1 MALRPI
7 ASEARDALSPSV
19 ATTADAGDFATIALP
34 LMPSVVRVAQALTG
48 DESDAD
54 DLVQETFLRAYR
66 HWNTFQRG
74 SDCRSWL
81 GTICRNAFYET
92 RRRERRST
100 AVEDHELDSLASG
113 RSHNTAR
120 AAGLD
125 DLFARIDLGPAISDA
140 IGRLEPHYRY
150 AVLLIDV
157 DGRTYEEV
165 AELLDVPIGT
175 VRSRLYRGRRQLQE
189 SLIAYAIDAGFG
201 GVGDAPATPRPSS
214 HA

>member
-1 MALRPI
+1 MTLRPI
-7 ASEARDALSPSV
+7 ASEAQNALSSSV
-19 ATTADAGDFATIALP
+19 TTTADAGDFATIALP
-34 LMPSVVRVAQALTG
+34 LMASVVRVAQALTG

-81 GTICRNAFYET
+81 STICRNAFYEN

-100 AVEDHELDSLASG
+100 PMDDHELDSLASG

-120 AAGLD
+120 DGGVDA
-125 DLFARIDLGPAISDA
+125 LFTRIDLGPAIAEA
-140 IGRLEPHYRY
+140 IARLEPHYRY

-165 AELLDVPIGT
+165 ADLLDVPIGT

-201 GVGDAPATPRPSS
+201 GDAIAPIQRPSS